1 MMTINFEPIGFLHTP
16 FTTLADMPIQ
26 PASSNAGEGYA
37 EILPE
42 FEEGLAGLELFSHV
56 ILIYFFHQQTKTR
69 LTVTPFLDDAQ
80 YGVFATRAPSRP
92 NHIGI
97 SIVKLQKIEGLKIY
111 LENLDMLNNTPLL
124 DIKPYVAG
132 FDRVENSDSGWL
144 KNKKISDKHSDERFR

>member
-1 MMTINFEPIGFLHTP
+1 MTINFKPIGYLHTP

-92 NHIGI
+92 NPIGI
-97 SIVKLQKIEGLKIY
+97 SIVKLKKIDGCKIY
-111 LENLDMLNNTPLL
+111 LGKLDMLSGTPLL
-124 DIKPYVAG
+124 DIKPYIPG
-132 FDRVENSDSGWL
+132 FDQKENAGSGWL
-144 KNKKISDKHSDERFR
+144 NNKEISGQHSDERFK